1 MPETHPAAFT
11 EDERV
16 ILTSA
21 ITSISKHRVNMNAVI
36 KYRYAGSCSV
46 PFVRK

>member
-11 EDERV
+11 EV

-21 ITSISKHRVNMNAVI
+21 ITSISKHRLNMNALI